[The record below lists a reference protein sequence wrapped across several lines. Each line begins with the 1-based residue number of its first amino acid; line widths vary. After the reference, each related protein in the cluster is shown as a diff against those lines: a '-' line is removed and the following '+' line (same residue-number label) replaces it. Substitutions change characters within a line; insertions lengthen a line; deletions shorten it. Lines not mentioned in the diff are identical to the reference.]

1 MFLLLHSAGSL
12 LHSKGCLLTFR
23 SGTDLCLNR
32 KRKIN
37 TNKSAFQP
45 NMKLMFDDVQNREYN
60 TIRREGTNTNRR
72 LNTLIGM
79 FSVYLFPK
87 NKKLFQSYYS
97 GQDEITSNINPSC
110 IWRHCYSLQSLQ
122 NFAFMSDFSRY
133 CDYILTAPL
142 LPSCPQTIHTLYILN
157 ILLTTHTPPN
167 MLL

>member
-1 MFLLLHSAGSL
+1 MPKPINRKKWTFHLVEKWFIFMQISNTSSAIFICSEQSTKYIIAHPETAMRGVWIKCLIMFLLLHSAGSL

-45 NMKLMFDDVQNREYN
+45 NMKVMFDDVQNREYN
-60 TIRREGTNTNRR
+60 TIHREGTNTNRR

-87 NKKLFQSYYS
+87 NKKLF
-97 GQDEITSNINPSC
+97 
-110 IWRHCYSLQSLQ
+110 
-122 NFAFMSDFSRY
+122 
-133 CDYILTAPL
+133 
-142 LPSCPQTIHTLYILN
+142 
-157 ILLTTHTPPN
+157 
-167 MLL
+167 